1 MKDSDQSSVQF
12 NMESKYV
19 IALALV
25 SVSPI
30 PASKNLEEAI
40 NKKVAE
46 LITISDNAP
55 FV

>member
-1 MKDSDQSSVQF
+1 
-12 NMESKYV
+12 MESKYV

-25 SVSPI
+25 SVSSI
-30 PASKNLEEAI
+30 TGSKNLEGLI